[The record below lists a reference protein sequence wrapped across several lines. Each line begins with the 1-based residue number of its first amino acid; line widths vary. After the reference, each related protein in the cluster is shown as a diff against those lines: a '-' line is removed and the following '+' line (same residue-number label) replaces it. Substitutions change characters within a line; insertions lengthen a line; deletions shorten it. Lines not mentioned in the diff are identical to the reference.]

1 MAAESYLVQA
11 LSSLL
16 AEFNRRR
23 LQYALAGGW
32 AFSAL
37 VEPRAT
43 TDIDLLILVEKPS
56 RERLHALMLSVF
68 ESAVVHPA
76 PMVFHGISI
85 WRTVGIRGGQEVVV
99 DVLLANSEFLLEAL
113 KRRRLVPFGD
123 LEIPILTLEDLIL
136 LKMLAG
142 RLQDQADL
150 ERIRARQEELHV
162 DWGYVE
168 SWKPKLGLR
177 G

>member
-1 MAAESYLVQA
+1 MAAESFLVQA

-16 AEFNRRR
+16 TEFNRRR

-43 TDIDLLILVEKPS
+43 TDIDLLMLVEQPS
-56 RERLHALMLSVF
+56 RQGLHALMSSVF

-99 DVLLANSEFLLEAL
+99 DVLLADSEFLLEAL

-123 LEIPILTLEDLIL
+123 VEIAILTLEDLIL

-162 DWGYVE
+162 DWSYVE
-168 SWKPKLGLR
+168 SWKAKLGLR

>member
-1 MAAESYLVQA
+1 M
-11 LSSLL
+11 
-16 AEFNRRR
+16 
-23 LQYALAGGW
+23 
-32 AFSAL
+32 
-37 VEPRAT
+37 
-43 TDIDLLILVEKPS
+43 
-56 RERLHALMLSVF
+56 
-68 ESAVVHPA
+68 
-76 PMVFHGISI
+76 
-85 WRTVGIRGGQEVVV
+85 VV